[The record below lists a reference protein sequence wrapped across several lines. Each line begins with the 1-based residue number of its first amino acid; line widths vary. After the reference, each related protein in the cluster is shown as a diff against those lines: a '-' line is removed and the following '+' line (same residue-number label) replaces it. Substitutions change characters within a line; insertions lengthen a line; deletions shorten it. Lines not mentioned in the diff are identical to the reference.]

1 MAAGVPL
8 TNEDR
13 WHWLGAIAAWTGERV
28 AAGESG
34 VAQCSALKRAYR
46 GGAPWTG
53 ISACGSCS
61 WIPVMT
67 ST

>member
-13 WHWLGAIAAWTGERV
+13 WRWLGAIAAWMGERV

-34 VAQCSALKRAYR
+34 VVQCSALKHAYR
-46 GGAPWTG
+46 EVLPGRASRRTARVPGYR
-53 ISACGSCS
+53 S
-61 WIPVMT
+61 
-67 ST
+67 

>member
-28 AAGESG
+28 AVGESD
-34 VAQCSALKRAYR
+34 VAQCSALKRAYGEVLPGR
-46 GGAPWTG
+46 ASRRAARVPGYR
-53 ISACGSCS
+53 S
-61 WIPVMT
+61 
-67 ST
+67 